1 MIKNKIYYYIRMK
14 LLSPISVGN
23 GDDFLTDHDCIK
35 NSKGIPFIPGSTLAG
50 VFLHYLSN
58 ENKEIFIPK
67 INDEFKQSPYF
78 ISDANVYKENHT
90 DRVNTSIRDGIKLDE
105 NKITEDGAKFDF
117 EIVETGTTFDFRI
130 EITIRENDNIEKM
143 KKVVDIILN
152 GINNGEVLFGYKSK
166 RGYGK
171 AKIIESKVKEFNTE
185 DLENLILF
193 DKYDINNY
201 DDYSI
206 AKENNE
212 SKYDYIKVELKQLGG
227 ISIKRYSARAGEVDF
242 EHITSNGKPVI
253 PGTSWNG
260 LIKSQIKKYLEND
273 ILYQSGIIL
282 TEWFGKEKGKET
294 EGKASN
300 VIIEESEIK
309 NATKI
314 ELTRNK
320 IDRFSGGVSDK
331 ALFSEVAYY
340 NGETT
345 LGIKVK
351 KSIKEDEDNSRI
363 IGLIALVIK
372 DIDNGLIAL
381 GGQTAIGRG
390 MFKVMEA
397 TINGE
402 SFDLDNAIEKIIGGA
417 LIG

>member
-35 NSKGIPFIPGSTLAG
+35 NSKGNPFIPGSTLAG

-58 ENKEIFIPK
+58 ENKVIFTPK

-212 SKYDYIKVELKQLGG
+212 SKYDYIKFELKQLGG

>member
-90 DRVNTSIRDGIKLDE
+90 DRINTSIRDGIKLDE

-212 SKYDYIKVELKQLGG
+212 SKYDYIKFELKQLGG

>member
-1 MIKNKIYYYIRMK
+1 MIKNKIFYYIRMK

-23 GDDFLTDHDCIK
+23 GDDFLTDHDCIRD
-35 NSKGIPFIPGSTLAG
+35 NEGMPFIPATSIAG
-50 VFLHYLSN
+50 VFVHYLSN
-58 ENKEIFIPK
+58 ENKQIFNPK
-67 INDEFKQSPYF
+67 QNDEYKQSPYF
-78 ISDANVYKENHT
+78 ISDANIFLEK
-90 DRVNTSIRDGIKLDE
+90 DSKKVNTSIRDGIKLDE
-105 NKITEDGAKFDF
+105 NKITEEGAKFDF
-117 EIVETGTTFDFRI
+117 EIVETGTVFDFRI
-130 EITIRENDNIEKM
+130 EITVRENDNKDEM
-143 KKVVDIILN
+143 KKIVDIILN
-152 GINNGEVLFGYKSK
+152 GINNGEILFGFKSR

-171 AKIIESKVKEFNTE
+171 AKVLNAKIKEFNE
-185 DLENLILF
+185 NQIDDLISF

-201 DDYSI
+201 EDYSI
-206 AKENNE
+206 QIENTE
-212 SKYDYIKVELKQLGG
+212 SKFDYIKVDLKQLGG
-227 ISIKRYSARAGEVDF
+227 ISIKRYSARAGNVDF
-242 EHITSNGKPVI
+242 EHITSNGNPVI

-260 LIKSQIKKYLEND
+260 LIKSQIKKYLETEV
-273 ILYQSGIIL
+273 LFHSGLVL
-282 TEWFGKEKGKET
+282 TDWFGQEKSKEND
-294 EGKASN
+294 GKASN
-300 VIIEESEIK
+300 VIFEESQIK

-320 IDRFSGGVSDK
+320 VDRFSGGAADR

-351 KSIKEDEDNSRI
+351 KSIKEDNDNSRI

-390 MFKVMEA
+390 MFRVKNV

-402 SFDLDNAIEKIIGGA
+402 NFDLDKAIENVLGGA
-417 LIG
+417 VIG

>member
-35 NSKGIPFIPGSTLAG
+35 NSKRNPFIPGSTLAG

>member
-35 NSKGIPFIPGSTLAG
+35 NSKRNPFIPGSTLAG

-58 ENKEIFIPK
+58 ENKKIFTPK

-282 TEWFGKEKGKET
+282 TDWFGKEKGKET

>member
-58 ENKEIFIPK
+58 ENKKIFTPK

-90 DRVNTSIRDGIKLDE
+90 DRINTSIRDGIKLDE

-212 SKYDYIKVELKQLGG
+212 SKYDYIKFELKQLGG

>member
-58 ENKEIFIPK
+58 ENKKIFTPK

-212 SKYDYIKVELKQLGG
+212 SKYDYIKFELKQLGG

>member
-35 NSKGIPFIPGSTLAG
+35 NSKRNPFIPGSTLAG

-58 ENKEIFIPK
+58 ENKKIFTPK